1 MKPLFKIYL
10 CLFASLCFIA
20 ACDDSDEEGI
30 SGFTINAQEFTLG
43 ATGGMESVKVA
54 SGTKWV
60 AKVNQPWVKV
70 MPANGVGSTNCE
82 IVVDST
88 LSNDVRHAVVTFV
101 PEGQSKQELKIHQ
114 TGYGKMIGLDKYE
127 VEVASMA
134 NEDKRYFDIS
144 VTTNVKFKVDYP
156 LMGSW
161 VTTSKRQPDISLDYG
176 ARPRTIKMRFKWDM
190 NTDPKERIASI
201 KFLPVNE
208 EDELEKEVALTIKQE
223 ASPEITDDR
232 RGDSIAIVIASTKL
246 RSMISW
252 DTSERLD
259 YWAGITVWERTD
271 KGVTPEQIGRVRS
284 VEFKMLN
291 TKEELPAEIGKIK
304 YLETLVVASNTNT
317 QLLPATYRIGNA
329 LKGLQHLKNLTISA
343 MGITT
348 ISKSELE
355 GSCQILTKLDLSS
368 NNFTAIPSDL
378 QFRNFPEL
386 THLSLTGNRRY
397 SSITDLNDTRENLGL
412 KFDASNNYNFKNLLK
427 WEKLKS
433 LSLSYNL
440 IYGELPTFIGYGGRL
455 ESGTTE
461 DISTIVE
468 RENIDEIIICIA
480 NINVKRKRE
489 IIDICKN
496 TRAKLKT
503 IPRIL
508 PNAERFTINLN
519 FLSGDD
525 LPEWLLYH
533 PRFARFDPFTLIY
546 TQDSGKDMNGNV
558 PGFKNEPSNLEWFYE
573 RYPKTRPT
581 LTEY

>member
-30 SGFTINAQEFTLG
+30 SGFTIDAQEFTLG

-329 LKGLQHLKNLTISA
+329 LKGLQHTSASDHLLTEISVNHGEHKQVTLPDGTVVHLNAGTVMRYPTEFTSDIRLVEMEGEAFFNVMRDEGKPFIVRTRQADVKVLGTSFNVKAYQEDELMAVSVRTGKVEVDMPESVMRLLPNEQIIVNNTNGEILKKNEDAQKVTAWLQGGLYFNRTPISSV
-343 MGITT
+343 IHD
-348 ISKSELE
+348 LE
-355 GSCQILTKLDLSS
+355 RMYNQEIVLDP
-368 NNFTAIPSDL
+368 NVV
-378 QFRNFPEL
+378 
-386 THLSLTGNRRY
+386 
-397 SSITDLNDTRENLGL
+397 
-412 KFDASNNYNFKNLLK
+412 FDDY
-427 WEKLKS
+427 
-433 LSLSYNL
+433 
-440 IYGELPTFIGYGGRL
+440 IYGEHDNKSL
-455 ESGTTE
+455 EAVLNA
-461 DISTIVE
+461 IQYSTGIRYRKEESRIV
-468 RENIDEIIICIA
+468 
-480 NINVKRKRE
+480 
-489 IIDICKN
+489 
-496 TRAKLKT
+496 LYKT
-503 IPRIL
+503 
-508 PNAERFTINLN
+508 
-519 FLSGDD
+519 S
-525 LPEWLLYH
+525 H
-533 PRFARFDPFTLIY
+533 
-546 TQDSGKDMNGNV
+546 
-558 PGFKNEPSNLEWFYE
+558 
-573 RYPKTRPT
+573 
-581 LTEY
+581 

>member
-30 SGFTINAQEFTLG
+30 SGFTIDAQEFTLG

-190 NTDPKERIASI
+190 NTDPQERIASI
-201 KFLPVNE
+201 KFLPVNA
-208 EDELEKEVALTIKQE
+208 EDELEKEVTLTVKQE
-223 ASPEITDDR
+223 AAPEITDDR
-232 RGDSIAIVIASTKL
+232 RGDSIAIVMASTKM
-246 RSMISW
+246 RSMTSW
-252 DTSERLD
+252 DASERLD
-259 YWAGITVWERTD
+259 YWLGVTVWERTD

-284 VEFKMLN
+284 VEFRLLN
-291 TKEELPAEIGKIK
+291 TKEELPVEIGKIK
-304 YLETLVVASNTNT
+304 YLETLVIYGNTNT
-317 QLLPATYRIGNA
+317 MLLPSSYRIGNA
-329 LKGLQHLKNLTISA
+329 LAGLKYLRNLTISA
-343 MGITT
+343 LGITT
-348 ISKSELE
+348 ISKTELE
-355 GSCQILTKLDLSS
+355 SSRKDLITLDLSG
-368 NNFTAIPSDL
+368 NNFTTIPYDL
-378 QFRNFPEL
+378 TPTNFPEL
-386 THLSLTGNRRY
+386 LNLSLTGNRRY
-397 SSITDLNDTRENLGL
+397 STITDLSTETRDNPGL
-412 KFDASNNYNFKNLLK
+412 SIDASSSTLKNLLK
-427 WEKLKS
+427 WKNLKS

-440 IYGELPTFIGYGGRL
+440 IYGKLPTFINSYNGSPEYGV
-455 ESGTTE
+455 STYTDE
-461 DISTIVE
+461 DIQQNDTLMSASE
-468 RENIDEIIICIA
+468 E
-480 NINVKRKRE
+480 VK
-489 IIDICKN
+489 
-496 TRAKLKT
+496 AKLKT
-503 IPRIL
+503 IPNIL
-508 PNAERFTINLN
+508 PNAEHFSINLN
-519 FLSGDD
+519 FLTGDD
-525 LPEWLLYH
+525 LPDWLLYH

-546 TQDSGKDMNGNV
+546 TQDSGKDKSGNI

-573 RYPKTRPT
+573 RYPKARPT
-581 LTEY
+581 LTDN

>member
-1 MKPLFKIYL
+1 
-10 CLFASLCFIA
+10 
-20 ACDDSDEEGI
+20 
-30 SGFTINAQEFTLG
+30 
-43 ATGGMESVKVA
+43 
-54 SGTKWV
+54 
-60 AKVNQPWVKV
+60 
-70 MPANGVGSTNCE
+70 
-82 IVVDST
+82 
-88 LSNDVRHAVVTFV
+88 
-101 PEGQSKQELKIHQ
+101 
-114 TGYGKMIGLDKYE
+114 
-127 VEVASMA
+127 
-134 NEDKRYFDIS
+134 
-144 VTTNVKFKVDYP
+144 
-156 LMGSW
+156 
-161 VTTSKRQPDISLDYG
+161 
-176 ARPRTIKMRFKWDM
+176 
-190 NTDPKERIASI
+190 
-201 KFLPVNE
+201 
-208 EDELEKEVALTIKQE
+208 
-223 ASPEITDDR
+223 
-232 RGDSIAIVIASTKL
+232 
-246 RSMISW
+246 
-252 DTSERLD
+252 
-259 YWAGITVWERTD
+259 
-271 KGVTPEQIGRVRS
+271 
-284 VEFKMLN
+284 MLN

-386 THLSLTGNRRY
+386 THLSLTGNRQY

-455 ESGTTE
+455 ESGVYAYTDE
-461 DISTIVE
+461 DIQSNDTLNSASNE
-468 RENIDEIIICIA
+468 
-480 NINVKRKRE
+480 VK
-489 IIDICKN
+489 
-496 TRAKLKT
+496 AKLKT

-573 RYPKTRPT
+573 RYPKARPT